1 MRFTVG
7 DIAHTSLSPDVEDS
21 WLDRISEH
29 RERQRSRFHAFW
41 HESITYPILWTK
53 KLLQFLSTT
62 PGRMTTLIVVLS
74 ITILSAGVS
83 MSQTS
88 ADRRAD
94 LKTLID
100 NTEPVSYL
108 AQNLYSSLSLANT
121 TASVSFVRAGV
132 DTSENRQRYEQAI
145 QNASRAVAQT
155 AGGLSE
161 NSGHQLELLTHISE
175 QIPIY
180 TGLVETAW
188 ANNRQGNP
196 VGVAYMSQAS
206 TLMREQILPAAAEL
220 YTLTSNNVTN
230 EQQQL
235 ARPLW
240 VPLGGLFIAL
250 IMLLLGQLWIAHVT
264 RRRLNGWFVLAT
276 LLMVIAT
283 TWVSTASFLTWSASS
298 TAYQTVSSPLQ
309 SLTDARIRVQ
319 QARSSETL
327 AFVWRQSLENSNTNF
342 NAALD
347 TMDKALNNYENSQLV
362 DNANNREHLNQAVK
376 ATKSWRSSHEKLAAA
391 LNSGDYEEALAL
403 TLYNDTSAATPS
415 AFNVL
420 DSSLAKLIDDARQTA
435 RGYITRGA
443 NASDVVSTMVLVFTL
458 VSVLSLWLGIR
469 PRLQE
474 YL

>member
-1 MRFTVG
+1 ME

-21 WLDRISEH
+21 WLDRISER

-41 HESITYPILWTK
+41 HESVTYPVLWTK

-62 PGRMTTLIVVLS
+62 PGRMTTLVIVLS
-74 ITILSAGVS
+74 VTLLSAGVS
-83 MSQTS
+83 MSQTA

-145 QNASRAVAQT
+145 QDASRAAAQT
-155 AGGLSE
+155 AGGLGD
-161 NSGHQLELLTHISE
+161 NSGRHLELLTHISQ
-175 QIPIY
+175 QIPVY

-206 TLMREQILPAAAEL
+206 TLMREEILPAAAEL
-220 YTLTSNNVTN
+220 YALTSNNVSS

-240 VPLGGLFIAL
+240 VPLGGLFVAL
-250 IMLLLGQLWIAHVT
+250 IMLVLGQIWLAHVT

-276 LLMVIAT
+276 FLMVIAT
-283 TWVSTASFLTWSASS
+283 SWVSTANFLTWSASS
-298 TAYQTVSSPLQ
+298 TAYQTASAPLQ
-309 SLTDARIRVQ
+309 SLTDARIRAQ
-319 QARSSETL
+319 QARTSETL
-327 AFVWRQSLENSNTNF
+327 ALVWRQSLENSNTNF
-342 NAALD
+342 SA
-347 TMDKALNNYENSQLV
+347 TMSTVDKALENYENSRLV
-362 DNANNREHLNQAVK
+362 DNSNNRDHLDQAVK
-376 ATKSWRSSHEKLAAA
+376 AAKAWRSSHEKLAKA

-403 TLYNDTSAATPS
+403 TLYNDASAATPS
-415 AFNVL
+415 AFNGL

-435 RGYITRGA
+435 RGYIARGA
-443 NASDVVSTMVLVFTL
+443 NASDLVSTVILALTL